1 MKLKQNIRLDILDM
15 VQTVKHK
22 LDKKENIQIHAEN
35 NELQNSDKF
44 KWCTTINNKKTK
56 MVKRIQHGGTTSN
69 LLQDRKRQ
77 Y

>member
-44 KWCTTINNKKTK
+44 K
-56 MVKRIQHGGTTSN
+56 
-69 LLQDRKRQ
+69 
-77 Y
+77 